1 MDNSTSMYLLRLLR
15 TKYSNEND
23 ATDSH
28 NIYAN
33 SEQPHDLLPLDL
45 IYQSIQSRLP
55 SGIDINKNSRKIN
68 IDNNS
73 DFLIKIESAIEILC
87 TLYGF
92 DVYDELTIQSK
103 IYEAI
108 QHQGE
113 VCATLKNNKM
123 CISYNDFSNVS
134 YQDSLLII
142 STPDIS
148 ILISNFTCA
157 ELEIITKTREKIKI
171 MECEED
177 QFIEFIEFI
186 FPSEKDIKLK
196 EIKRARMDRFGNEQ
210 FLSYPFVF
218 IGISST
224 FISFTLSTILALLLK
239 HIINHNTLTLY
250 LELLNLFI
258 TPLMLYCNYYINRSE
273 NHKIKYKLNS
283 QELLIVFINAVIIAI
298 LSLIIL

>member
-15 TKYSNEND
+15 TNYSNEND
-23 ATDSH
+23 VTDSH
-28 NIYAN
+28 NICAN
-33 SEQPHDLLPLDL
+33 SEQPHDLLPLDI

-55 SGIDINKNSRKIN
+55 SGVDINKNSRKIN
-68 IDNNS
+68 IDTDS

-87 TLYGF
+87 TIYGF
-92 DVYDELTIQSK
+92 DVYDELTMQSK

-157 ELEIITKTREKIKI
+157 ELEIIAKTKEKIKTI
-171 MECEED
+171 EQVED
-177 QFIEFIEFI
+177 QYIEFIEFV
-186 FPSEKDIKLK
+186 FPTEKDIKLK

>member
-1 MDNSTSMYLLRLLR
+1 MDNSDFMDLLRLIR
-15 TKYSNEND
+15 TKSNEN
-23 ATDSH
+23 AVTDS
-28 NIYAN
+28 
-33 SEQPHDLLPLDL
+33 EQSHELLSLDI

-55 SGIDINKNSRKIN
+55 YGININKNSRKIN
-68 IDNNS
+68 IDNDS

-87 TLYGF
+87 TIYGF
-92 DVYDELTIQSK
+92 DVYDELTMQTK

-113 VCATLKNNKM
+113 VCTTLKNNKM
-123 CISYNDFSNVS
+123 YISYNDFSNVS

-177 QFIEFIEFI
+177 QYIEFIEFI

-210 FLSYPFVF
+210 FLSYPFVL
-218 IGISST
+218 IGIIST
-224 FISFTLSTILALLLK
+224 FISITLTTIVTLMLK
-239 HIINHNTLTLY
+239 PIINHITITLY
-250 LELLNLFI
+250 SELLNLFI
-258 TPLMLYCNYYINRSE
+258 TSLIFYCNYYINRSE

-283 QELLIVFINAVIIAI
+283 QEVLILFINAILIAI
-298 LSLIIL
+298 LSIIIL